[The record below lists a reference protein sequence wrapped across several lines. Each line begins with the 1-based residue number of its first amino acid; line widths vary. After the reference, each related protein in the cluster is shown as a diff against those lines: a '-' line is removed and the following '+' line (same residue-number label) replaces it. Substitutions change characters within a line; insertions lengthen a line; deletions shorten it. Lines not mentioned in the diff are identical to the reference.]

1 MADYQTLIVDLR
13 ADKKKLTDEKERN
26 TKLFASKIDAL
37 TFEKDKALET
47 KKTALEDLFKA

>member
-1 MADYQTLIVDLR
+1 MADYQNLILDLR
-13 ADKKKLTDEKERN
+13 SDKKKLTDEKERN

-47 KKTALEDLFKA
+47 KKSATDELFKA